1 MTDLYMHVTGKENR
15 SIAFGNWTGREVGH
29 TLIERAPVML
39 QASRTV
45 RPLNRPLKPSGTA

>member
-1 MTDLYMHVTGKENR
+1 MHVTGKENR

-45 RPLNRPLKPSGTA
+45 L